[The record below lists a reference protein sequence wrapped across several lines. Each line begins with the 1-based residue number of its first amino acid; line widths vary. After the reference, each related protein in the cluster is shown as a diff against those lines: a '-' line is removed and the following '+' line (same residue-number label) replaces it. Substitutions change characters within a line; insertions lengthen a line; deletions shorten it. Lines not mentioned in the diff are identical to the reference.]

1 MEAEKPFLSK
11 IEEEIDTHQIV
22 LSSLPRFHPRRAE
35 FLKKLAMWRFEHFK
49 ISASRGQL
57 DQSILHWTEII
68 LLLRSGPTLATAP
81 SALRI
86 LAIRLRLR
94 WQRFNQPDDIK
105 NCVNYH
111 RYLRDQRLQDV
122 YTSHDIITSDLVRAL
137 GEQVESQS
145 RSDNIMENIKEMMIL
160 CLELLNS
167 DNLPLATGAFASL
180 IEVIAKCHYARRE
193 FQDKGIECLREATI
207 RFPSSRHL
215 LYFLGRLLVMRF
227 YENGFANDD
236 YSEAIASLNRAITLA
251 SDLPEDTE
259 IDRLIVQGSLW
270 MIASASFIRS
280 TIFGHPEYLEE
291 AIHHNRR
298 YLSSSWVPLDDP
310 RRVEVS
316 RTLAVLVDR
325 RILFTSYP
333 GFSDPDPSFDLSTL
347 SSLTESIPE
356 PNSWTSDQWNRH
368 YQPLGSIYAAIVNGS
383 EIVENEEILKYC
395 RKLADSRR
403 RVSSSNL
410 PLGPS
415 LPFLTLSKILVHAFK
430 STDKIEYLDESI
442 AVLRDGLKTRYK
454 WPAQQ
459 LLINSLISSLTS
471 RLYRLERRED
481 LKDLMQL
488 FVKAV
493 DDTSMMKLMRFD
505 LSRAWAK
512 TAHVFNHPSVTTA
525 YEKAFSLLQDY
536 LFYSP
541 TLETQHSR
549 LVSMHVFVGDLT
561 SEYAS
566 YQVDTGQLNRAIET
580 LERGRALLWSE
591 MRSFRTSTDRLA
603 AVDLAL
609 AEEFVAIN
617 SKLEQVTTSI
627 VPYGITQREG
637 SGGEGSGRLDSFG
650 PLVEK
655 RQKLVDDREKLISRI
670 RALPDLDNFLKPP
683 SFDALRSAALR
694 GPVIITN
701 SCKFRSDIL
710 ILFHNSPPSLIT
722 TADDFHDRALQ
733 LGDRLVKD
741 RKKYSLESKQYQK
754 ALRSVLKDL
763 YELVGRSVVEEF
775 RKMKIEEQS
784 RVWWCPTSVFCHL
797 PLHAMGPIPSDDG
810 VKRYFSD
817 LYISSYTPTLSALIE
832 SRKSA
837 GSLGGQSSSKP
848 SILLVAQPESLRYAI
863 PEIWTIQRL
872 DATVTSLIS
881 KEATPRSVVE
891 SLRNHQ
897 FSHFVCHGSLERGK
911 PLDASLRLYEGESLT
926 LLDIV
931 RSQLPS
937 AEFAFLSA
945 CHTAE
950 LTEESIDD
958 EALHLAA
965 AMQYCGF
972 RSVVGTMWATVDQG
986 GQTLIKD
993 FYKILLSSD
1002 EPGVPYHERSAR
1014 ALWDA
1019 VRNLRREGASLE
1031 QWVNYVHYG
1040 A

>member
-1 MEAEKPFLSK
+1 M
-11 IEEEIDTHQIV
+11 
-22 LSSLPRFHPRRAE
+22 
-35 FLKKLAMWRFEHFK
+35 
-49 ISASRGQL
+49 
-57 DQSILHWTEII
+57 
-68 LLLRSGPTLATAP
+68 
-81 SALRI
+81 
-86 LAIRLRLR
+86 
-94 WQRFNQPDDIK
+94 
-105 NCVNYH
+105 
-111 RYLRDQRLQDV
+111 
-122 YTSHDIITSDLVRAL
+122 
-137 GEQVESQS
+137 
-145 RSDNIMENIKEMMIL
+145 
-160 CLELLNS
+160 
-167 DNLPLATGAFASL
+167 
-180 IEVIAKCHYARRE
+180 
-193 FQDKGIECLREATI
+193 
-207 RFPSSRHL
+207 
-215 LYFLGRLLVMRF
+215 
-227 YENGFANDD
+227 
-236 YSEAIASLNRAITLA
+236 
-251 SDLPEDTE
+251 
-259 IDRLIVQGSLW
+259 
-270 MIASASFIRS
+270 
-280 TIFGHPEYLEE
+280 
-291 AIHHNRR
+291 
-298 YLSSSWVPLDDP
+298 
-310 RRVEVS
+310 
-316 RTLAVLVDR
+316 
-325 RILFTSYP
+325 
-333 GFSDPDPSFDLSTL
+333 
-347 SSLTESIPE
+347 
-356 PNSWTSDQWNRH
+356 
-368 YQPLGSIYAAIVNGS
+368 
-383 EIVENEEILKYC
+383 
-395 RKLADSRR
+395 
-403 RVSSSNL
+403 
-410 PLGPS
+410 
-415 LPFLTLSKILVHAFK
+415 
-430 STDKIEYLDESI
+430 
-442 AVLRDGLKTRYK
+442 
-454 WPAQQ
+454 
-459 LLINSLISSLTS
+459 
-471 RLYRLERRED
+471 
-481 LKDLMQL
+481 
-488 FVKAV
+488 
-493 DDTSMMKLMRFD
+493 
-505 LSRAWAK
+505 
-512 TAHVFNHPSVTTA
+512 
-525 YEKAFSLLQDY
+525 
-536 LFYSP
+536 
-541 TLETQHSR
+541 
-549 LVSMHVFVGDLT
+549 
-561 SEYAS
+561 
-566 YQVDTGQLNRAIET
+566 GQLNRAIEA

-637 SGGEGSGRLDSFG
+637 SGGEGSGRLDPFG

-655 RQKLVDDREKLISRI
+655 RQKLVDDRVKLISRI

-683 SFDALRSAALR
+683 LFDTLRSAALR
-694 GPVIITN
+694 GPVIIIN
-701 SCKFRSDIL
+701 HCKRFRSDIL
-710 ILFHNSPPSLIT
+710 ILFYASPLSHIT
-722 TADDFHDRALQ
+722 TTDDFHDRALQ

-881 KEATPRSVVE
+881 KTATPRSVVE

-897 FSHFVCHGSLERGK
+897 FSHFVCHGNLERGK
-911 PLDASLRLYEGESLT
+911 PLDASLRLYGGEPLT

-931 RSQLPS
+931 RSRLPS

-958 EALHLAA
+958 EALHLTA

-972 RSVVGTMWATVDQG
+972 RSVVGTMWAMIDQG
-986 GQTLIKD
+986 GQTLIQD

-1014 ALWDA
+1014 ALRDA

-1031 QWVNYVHYG
+1031 RWVNYVHYG